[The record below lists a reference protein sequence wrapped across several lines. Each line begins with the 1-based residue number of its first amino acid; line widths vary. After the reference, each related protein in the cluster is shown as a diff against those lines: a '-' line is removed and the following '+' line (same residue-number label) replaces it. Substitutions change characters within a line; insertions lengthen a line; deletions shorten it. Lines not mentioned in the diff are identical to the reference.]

1 MKVRFG
7 HRDMVFPSEALGEI
21 RPSIDLIDDPAALKQ
36 RIAEVGYLYLPGL
49 IDRAV
54 VERARAT
61 ILHFMDEHEVLTPGE
76 PVLEGVMPP
85 G

>member
-36 RIAEVGYLYLPGL
+36 RIAEDGYLYLPGL
-49 IDRAV
+49 IDRSGGGGTGPRDDSAF
-54 VERARAT
+54 
-61 ILHFMDEHEVLTPGE
+61 HG
-76 PVLEGVMPP
+76 
-85 G
+85 